1 MRTQWDEKV
10 AKALKKKNQETEYA
24 AMSEDKGRHSWS
36 AAHPAY
42 MGTSLAR
49 IRDGEEVIPMDKE
62 ILKQYIDACE
72 LVKEAKEDIRKL
84 KKNRKRIEQD
94 RVTGSAHEF
103 PYTKKSYHIEGLAY
117 PIVKDPDELD
127 RREEILKTRIQNAE
141 RIKRE
146 VDAWMLTI
154 PQRMQR
160 IIRYRIFEELPWGE
174 VAIKMGR
181 RATADSVK
189 KEYQRFMDEK

>member
-1 MRTQWDEKV
+1 
-10 AKALKKKNQETEYA
+10 
-24 AMSEDKGRHSWS
+24 
-36 AAHPAY
+36 
-42 MGTSLAR
+42 
-49 IRDGEEVIPMDKE
+49 MDKE

-117 PIVKDPDELD
+117 PVVKDPDELD

-181 RATADSVK
+181 RATADSVRM
-189 KEYQRFMDEK
+189 EYLRFMGEK